1 MRYNIYTDPFNGL
14 GLLINLAEPDD
25 FLKIKETLT
34 RIGTEEKNNNSTST
48 LNQMC
53 YILHKKGKYAIIHY
67 NELLMMDGE
76 KVKPSNNDLECRN
89 TIVKL
94 LNEWKLLKMDNPE
107 LLEHMKF
114 TPTHQIKFI
123 SFKDKRNWNL
133 ESTYNI
139 GTRKGLDK
147 NGNK

>member
-14 GLLINLAEPDD
+14 GLLITLAEPDD

-34 RIGTEEKNNNSTST
+34 RIGKEEKNNNSTST

-53 YILHKKGKYAIIHY
+53 YILHKKGQYAIIHY

-76 KVKPSNNDLECRN
+76 KVKPSDDDLECRN

-94 LNEWKLLKMDNPE
+94 LDEWKLLKMDNPE
-107 LLEHMKF
+107 LLNHMKF
-114 TPTHQIKFI
+114 TPTHQLKFI

-133 ESTYNI
+133 ESKYNI

-147 NGNK
+147 NGNR